1 MKIPQL
7 SSLPQLTNHA
17 PVSVTLVASAVT
29 SILIALAKSKYGIDL
44 SGQEANVTIVVG
56 ALAGYLTG
64 RGKS

>member
-17 PVSVTLVASAVT
+17 PVSVTLVSSAVT
-29 SILIALAKSKYGIDL
+29 AILIALAKSKYGIDL